1 MKKRSMIL
9 IPFCLMIIMAMT
21 MSSNVL
27 AATVSGDVSYDG
39 KELHINY
46 SQAEFKNKLAKL
58 LPGDEAVLSLS
69 LSSNGKKTTV
79 LPEIAEREWQG
90 KTYYNWKT
98 K

>member
-46 SQAEFKNKLAKL
+46 SQ
-58 LPGDEAVLSLS
+58 
-69 LSSNGKKTTV
+69 KK
-79 LPEIAEREWQG
+79 
-90 KTYYNWKT
+90 
-98 K
+98 